1 VPLAKEI
8 TQELN
13 QMKIKLKQNAQGRKD
28 DKYKNEW

>member
-13 QMKIKLKQNAQGRKD
+13 QMKIKLKQKAQGRKD